1 MPSQVYVDNP
11 LILVTNTVTGNEKA
25 WTYLEV
31 NLQSPG
37 SRGRRRY
44 RIIVVNRDGKL
55 AEYREDMGATS
66 KFRGKRELNIP
77 SFWEHDV
84 DELLVLAEELRN
96 EKILDL
102 DELLQLDSNQYRLG

>member
-11 LILVTNTVTGNEKA
+11 LILVTNAITGNEKA

-44 RIIVVNRDGKL
+44 KIIVVNRDGRL
-55 AEYREDMGATS
+55 AEYREDMGSTR
-66 KFRGKRELNIP
+66 KFKGIRELNIP
-77 SFWEHDV
+77 SLFEHTI
-84 DELLVLAEELRN
+84 DELIALAEELRN
-96 EKILDL
+96 DKGIDL
-102 DELLQLDSNQYRLG
+102 DELLQMDGSKYKLG

>member
-11 LILVTNTVTGNEKA
+11 LILVTNAITGNEKA

-44 RIIVVNRDGKL
+44 KIIVVNRDGRL
-55 AEYREDMGATS
+55 AEYREDLGPAS
-66 KFRGKRELNIP
+66 RFRGIKEINIP
-77 SFWEHDV
+77 SFFEHTV
-84 DELLVLAEELRN
+84 DELCGLADELRN
-96 EKILDL
+96 EIYIDL
-102 DELLQLDSNQYRLG
+102 DELLQMSRRQYKLG